1 MKLMKLTSFLA
12 ATVSVSLVAADSR
25 DAKAE
30 RGSGTGVEVS
40 AEDESFG
47 GGSGDGGCIGRKDI
61 PFMMTNV
68 ELTED
73 GDEHYFGFHNT
84 DTESETQF
92 LKDVRYCPDAGRFGA
107 YRIYGEVVSLEDFKA
122 AVEEEVST
130 NDAVDHVMYHFHGWR
145 VDPESSFMQAHS
157 FMEMHEENTGYLWIP
172 ISWRTHWG
180 SSRAFYDIDRN
191 GNAIRAG
198 ETFGASV
205 DVFKLSVPTSLMA
218 HSMGNYVTRQ
228 VAQNT
233 VDPEIIFENIFMV
246 SADARMDMFSPEFNP
261 AAPKHMNTQ
270 GKTDQ
275 ANVYLDIPDEEL
287 RENGG
292 YALTRIANHIHV
304 LWNSNDPALDI
315 RELFQI
321 GFGENIRRA
330 LGKYGEEAEELTRTP
345 YFQERVTYHDFSYQG
360 REHSYQFFQDAVD
373 IYAQY
378 KSGENTIATTGGFK
392 MLRASGRVN

>member
-1 MKLMKLTSFLA
+1 
-12 ATVSVSLVAADSR
+12 
-25 DAKAE
+25 
-30 RGSGTGVEVS
+30 
-40 AEDESFG
+40 
-47 GGSGDGGCIGRKDI
+47 
-61 PFMMTNV
+61 
-68 ELTED
+68 
-73 GDEHYFGFHNT
+73 
-84 DTESETQF
+84 
-92 LKDVRYCPDAGRFGA
+92 
-107 YRIYGEVVSLEDFKA
+107 
-122 AVEEEVST
+122 
-130 NDAVDHVMYHFHGWR
+130 
-145 VDPESSFMQAHS
+145 
-157 FMEMHEENTGYLWIP
+157 
-172 ISWRTHWG
+172 
-180 SSRAFYDIDRN
+180 
-191 GNAIRAG
+191 
-198 ETFGASV
+198 
-205 DVFKLSVPTSLMA
+205 
-218 HSMGNYVTRQ
+218 MGNYVTRQ